1 MAQVDDAPSTGAAN
15 DRCVTRRFVYTTV
28 GLAAAFSGLAMLTY
42 ILTPISVIAAEVGFA
57 MVAVMVLVL
66 LVRRAPE
73 PLRREV
79 ARSARAGI
87 AAGAVATLAYDASRT
102 VLSLFD
108 PLPYM
113 PFEAIRQFGLGVL
126 PAGSDP
132 GLVLGVG
139 FVVHMVNGCSFG
151 VIYAMFARD
160 RLATARSALASGM
173 VWGVVLELV
182 QSILYPGWLGIT
194 TTLKEFLVISGAGHL
209 VYGAT
214 LGIGVRGLLR
224 AGRPAALGPGP
235 SSRAIG

>member
-1 MAQVDDAPSTGAAN
+1 MRRPWG
-15 DRCVTRRFVYTTV
+15 DRHDRRVTRRFVFTTV
-28 GLAAAFSGLAMLTY
+28 GLAAGFSGVAMLTY
-42 ILTPISVIAAEVGFA
+42 ILTPISVIAAEIGFA
-57 MVAVMVLVL
+57 VVAVIVLVH

-73 PLRREV
+73 PLLREV

-108 PLPYM
+108 PLPYQ
-113 PFEAIRQFGLGVL
+113 PFEAISRFGLGVL

-132 GLVLGVG
+132 RLVLGVG
-139 FVVHMVNGCSFG
+139 FVIHMVNGCSFG
-151 VIYAMFARD
+151 VIFAMFARD
-160 RLATARSALASGM
+160 RLVTARSALASGM

-224 AGRPAALGPGP
+224 AGRPAPLRPMP
-235 SSRAIG
+235 SSGATG